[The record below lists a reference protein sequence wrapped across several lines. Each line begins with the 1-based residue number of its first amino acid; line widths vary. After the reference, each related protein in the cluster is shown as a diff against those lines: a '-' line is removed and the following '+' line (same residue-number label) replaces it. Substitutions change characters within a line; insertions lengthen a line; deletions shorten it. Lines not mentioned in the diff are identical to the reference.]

1 MTSNQASGKTTARQ
15 IRIVG
20 VVVFGAFLALLN
32 QTVMSPALPA
42 IMTDFGI
49 DASTAQWIMS
59 IYPLVSGIMV
69 PVSAFL
75 IDRFSTR
82 VLFFAATAAFAAG
95 TALCA
100 AAPTFFLLICGRVLQ
115 AAASGVLLPLVS
127 VVPMLVFPVEKRGTA
142 MGVAGIVM
150 SAGPAVGPVLGG
162 AIIDAYGW
170 RVTLGC
176 IVPLALAVLLCG
188 EVKRP
193 KLDVASIALSTIAFG
208 GLLYG
213 FSSASTLGWTSIA
226 VLGTIIAGIVCLVAF
241 VKRQL
246 TLEEPLLDLRCLKSS
261 DFAVAAIVVT
271 LINAACLVTN
281 TLLPIL
287 LQTAMGA
294 SALETGIVMLP
305 AAAAGILI
313 SPISG
318 IVFDKFGPR
327 TISVGGLVLMTAALF
342 ALSRMNANS
351 SIVLVAV
358 LCAAQAVGQSLANM
372 PVNTWGINALP
383 NDKIAHGNAI
393 ANTGRQVAGGLGTAL
408 VVTLMTSVTAS
419 SLGQGMATEA
429 ATAAGTSAAYM
440 ACAAIGLVALIFG
453 VLKIRNPKRQE
464 SVHVLEKNGVKVSE

>member
-1 MTSNQASGKTTARQ
+1 
-15 IRIVG
+15 
-20 VVVFGAFLALLN
+20 
-32 QTVMSPALPA
+32 
-42 IMTDFGI
+42 
-49 DASTAQWIMS
+49 
-59 IYPLVSGIMV
+59 
-69 PVSAFL
+69 
-75 IDRFSTR
+75 
-82 VLFFAATAAFAAG
+82 
-95 TALCA
+95 
-100 AAPTFFLLICGRVLQ
+100 
-115 AAASGVLLPLVS
+115 
-127 VVPMLVFPVEKRGTA
+127 

-188 EVKRP
+188 VFLLENVGEAKRP

-226 VLGTIIAGIVCLVAF
+226 VLGTIIAGVVCLVAF
-241 VKRQL
+241 VKRQR

-313 SPISG
+313 SYLGYRI
-318 IVFDKFGPR
+318 
-327 TISVGGLVLMTAALF
+327 
-342 ALSRMNANS
+342 
-351 SIVLVAV
+351 
-358 LCAAQAVGQSLANM
+358 
-372 PVNTWGINALP
+372 
-383 NDKIAHGNAI
+383 
-393 ANTGRQVAGGLGTAL
+393 RQVRPAHDFGGRPRAYDRSAL
-408 VVTLMTSVTAS
+408 RPVSHERELIHRARSRALRGSSRGAISREHARKHMGHQCAS
-419 SLGQGMATEA
+419 Q
-429 ATAAGTSAAYM
+429 
-440 ACAAIGLVALIFG
+440 
-453 VLKIRNPKRQE
+453 
-464 SVHVLEKNGVKVSE
+464 

>member
-1 MTSNQASGKTTARQ
+1 MRSSAYIFPAHLWSCAASGRLD
-15 IRIVG
+15 V
-20 VVVFGAFLALLN
+20 
-32 QTVMSPALPA
+32 
-42 IMTDFGI
+42 
-49 DASTAQWIMS
+49 
-59 IYPLVSGIMV
+59 
-69 PVSAFL
+69 
-75 IDRFSTR
+75 
-82 VLFFAATAAFAAG
+82 AFAACFRRP
-95 TALCA
+95 A
-100 AAPTFFLLICGRVLQ
+100 R
-115 AAASGVLLPLVS
+115 LPA
-127 VVPMLVFPVEKRGTA
+127 EKRGTA

-188 EVKRP
+188 VFLLENVGEAKRP

-226 VLGTIIAGIVCLVAF
+226 VLGTIIAGVVCLVAF
-241 VKRQL
+241 VKRQR

-327 TISVGGLVLMTAALF
+327 TISVGGLEAMTAALRPVSHERELIHRARSR
-342 ALSRMNANS
+342 ALRGPPWTISREHARKHMGHQ
-351 SIVLVAV
+351 
-358 LCAAQAVGQSLANM
+358 CASQ
-372 PVNTWGINALP
+372 
-383 NDKIAHGNAI
+383 
-393 ANTGRQVAGGLGTAL
+393 
-408 VVTLMTSVTAS
+408 
-419 SLGQGMATEA
+419 
-429 ATAAGTSAAYM
+429 
-440 ACAAIGLVALIFG
+440 
-453 VLKIRNPKRQE
+453 
-464 SVHVLEKNGVKVSE
+464 